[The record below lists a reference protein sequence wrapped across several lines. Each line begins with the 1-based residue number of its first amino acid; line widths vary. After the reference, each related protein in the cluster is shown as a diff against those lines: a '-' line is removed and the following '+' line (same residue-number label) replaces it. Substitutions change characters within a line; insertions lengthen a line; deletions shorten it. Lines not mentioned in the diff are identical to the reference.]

1 MTSERDLLEQ
11 VFREEYGRIL
21 SSLIRRC
28 GSFELAE
35 ESLQDAFSTAIT
47 NWESEG
53 TPSNPAGW
61 LTTVAHR
68 KLIDSLRKEKTRTGK
83 QSDLEYEVR
92 RLQEDD
98 AEAVKT
104 ETHFPDDRL
113 RLIFT
118 CCHPSLSREAQVG
131 LTLRTLG
138 RLSTPE
144 IARAFLVPESTLAQ
158 RLVRAKSKIR
168 LAGIPYETPPLEVLP
183 ARLTAV
189 RAVIYLI
196 FNEGYSATS
205 GDQLI
210 RNDLCEEAIRLGR
223 MLCEL
228 APDEPENAGLLS
240 LMLLQHSRR
249 DARIDAN
256 GDLVTLEEQDRTRW
270 NTTAID
276 EGLRLV
282 EVALRSKWIGVYQ
295 LQAAIA
301 AVHAEAKS
309 AKDTDWSQIAALYVE
324 LMRLSP
330 SPVMALNHA
339 VAVAMSDGIERG
351 LKLIDAA
358 GASGDLDRYYLFHSA
373 RADLLRRPKRLNEA
387 ALSYQRALDLTENQV
402 EQNYVKRRLRECT
415 GDMVA
420 KRSQA

>member
-1 MTSERDLLEQ
+1 MANARDVLET

-35 ESLQDAFSTAIT
+35 EALQEAFSTAIA
-47 NWESEG
+47 NWKEG
-53 TPSNPAGW
+53 GLPDNPAGW

-68 KLIDSLRKEKTRTGK
+68 KLIDTLRKEKTKTDK
-83 QSDLEYEVR
+83 QSDLVYELVR
-92 RLQEDD
+92 LHEDD
-98 AEAVKT
+98 TEADENEGV
-104 ETHFPDDRL
+104 FPDDRL

-118 CCHPSLSREAQVG
+118 CCHPSLSREAQVA

-144 IARAFLVPESTLAQ
+144 IARAFLVVESTLAQ

-183 ARLTAV
+183 ARLAAV

-205 GDQLI
+205 GERLV

-228 APDEPENAGLLS
+228 SPDQPENDGLLA
-240 LMLLQHSRR
+240 LMLLHDSRR
-249 DARIDAN
+249 DARIDRN
-256 GDLVTLEEQDRTRW
+256 GQLVTLDEQDRCLW
-270 NTTAID
+270 HASMIE
-276 EGLRLV
+276 EGLHLL
-282 EVALRSKWIGVYQ
+282 ESALRKKQVGVYQ

-301 AVHAEAKS
+301 ALHAEAETAS
-309 AKDTDWSQIAALYVE
+309 ATDWSQIAALYVE
-324 LMRLSP
+324 LMRVSP

-339 VAVAMSDGIERG
+339 VAVAMYDGIERG
-351 LKLIDAA
+351 LKLIEAA
-358 GASGDLDRYYLFHSA
+358 GASGDLDNYYLFHSA
-373 RADLLRRPKRLNEA
+373 RADLLRRLRCFNEA
-387 ALSYQRALDLTENQV
+387 GSSYRRALELTENLV
-402 EQNYVKRRLRECT
+402 ERNYVTRRLSECESA
-415 GDMVA
+415 VII
-420 KRSQA
+420 

>member
-1 MTSERDLLEQ
+1 MTSPRDLLAQ

-35 ESLQDAFSTAIT
+35 ESLQDAFSTAIEH
-47 NWESEG
+47 WESEG
-53 TPSNPAGW
+53 IPQNPAGW

-68 KLIDSLRKEKTRTGK
+68 KLIDSLRKEKTKTDK
-83 QSDLEYEVR
+83 QSDLEYELR
-92 RLQEDD
+92 RLHDDD
-98 AEAVKT
+98 ADSREPDAR
-104 ETHFPDDRL
+104 FPDDRL

-118 CCHPSLSREAQVG
+118 CCHPSLNREAQVA

-168 LAGIPYETPPLEVLP
+168 LAGIPYGTPPLDVLP
-183 ARLTAV
+183 LRLMAV

-196 FNEGYSATS
+196 FNEGYAATS
-205 GDQLI
+205 GERLV
-210 RNDLCEEAIRLGR
+210 RSELCEEAIRLGR

-228 APDEPENAGLLS
+228 KPDEPENSGLLA
-240 LMLLQHSRR
+240 LMLLQDSRR
-249 DARIDAN
+249 DARID
-256 GDLVTLEEQDRTRW
+256 GKGELVTLEEQDRSLWNKTR
-270 NTTAID
+270 IE

-282 EVALRSKWIGVYQ
+282 DSSLRAGRIGVYQ
-295 LQAAIA
+295 VQAAIA
-301 AVHAEAKS
+301 ALHAEAKS

-351 LKLIDAA
+351 LQLIEAA
-358 GASGDLDRYYLFHSA
+358 GASGNLDNYYLFHSA
-373 RADLLRRPKRLNEA
+373 RADLLRRLKRFDEA
-387 ALSYQRALDLTENQV
+387 TTAYTRALDLTENLV
-402 EQNYVKRRLRECT
+402 EQNYVTRRLRECD
-415 GDMVA
+415 GDDVA
-420 KRSQA
+420 S